1 MMDSVMDV
9 KTSKASVISL
19 GSSMAVKTS
28 KASVILLGYS

>member
-1 MMDSVMDV
+1 MMDSVMDA